1 MKFLAP
7 LFFWSFLSFI
17 PLVAIY
23 FLKVR
28 PHRKETTAYFLWSRV
43 FTERK
48 AASLFNRLRDL
59 LSLIL
64 LSLVFGSVC
73 LAMTRPEFEDD
84 ERKDLL
90 LLIDNSAS
98 MSAGEGG
105 QQRLHLAQ
113 ESARELIRGMD
124 ASQRASVAS
133 VSGEVRFLSHLTD
146 DPRALLDAVDAIA
159 PTSLNFR
166 REAVTALRAGDSAE
180 WMKGHRLILI
190 TDGCFGTAGAPEG
203 VEVLKV
209 GKPLENAGIVSADAQ
224 FLPGAGSPLGVFVQF
239 ASSFKAPVKG
249 ILMLKPDG
257 PGVNKLVDVEIK
269 PGMNPGEVF
278 TVQDAPAGK
287 WLVKLEIADGFV
299 GDNSVSLVAQKQKPV
314 RVKVDADDKF
324 FFDTAVES
332 FSRGGGSGF
341 LLLTTES
348 PQVVIA
354 LSKAP
359 DAPLSLI
366 FQPEGVS
373 PWWKSV
379 GEPLESAVPRVRV
392 PDHPVLRHLDASG
405 MNFAGARKLIPA
417 EGALVL
423 VESDQSVPLLYV
435 ARAGGRTAVVVNMNP
450 VDAEFFYSA
459 WFPVLIHGAATHL
472 AGREAPLASTYTP
485 GATIPLPGAS
495 DTESTTIVSPD
506 GSILSATGRK
516 YGPLEQP
523 GFYDLRN
530 GSGEWLAAVNL
541 LSPRESLLNNEATQT
556 TLAPIAKGLPPYL
569 WLTSLAIVGLILE
582 SVLYHRRKVG

>member
-17 PLVAIY
+17 PLVAVY

-28 PHRKETTAYFLWSRV
+28 PRRKETTAYFLWSRV

-48 AASLFNRLRDL
+48 ATSLFNRLRDL

-73 LAMTRPEFEDD
+73 LAMTRPELEDD

-90 LLIDNSAS
+90 LLIDHSAS
-98 MSAGEGG
+98 MSAGGGG
-105 QQRLHLAQ
+105 QQRLNLAQ
-113 ESARELIRGMD
+113 NAARDLIKGMD
-124 ASQRASVAS
+124 STQRASVAT
-133 VSGEVRFLSHLTD
+133 VAGEVRFLSHLTD
-146 DPRALLDAVDAIA
+146 DPRALLDAVDAIQ

-166 REAVTALRAGDSAE
+166 RDAVASLRAGDSAE
-180 WMKGHRLILI
+180 WMKGYRVILI
-190 TDGCFGTAGAPEG
+190 TDGCFDAAGAPEG

-209 GKPLENAGIVSADAQ
+209 GEPLENVGIVSADAQ
-224 FLPGAGSPLGVFVQF
+224 FLPGSGSPLGVFVQF

-257 PGVNKLVDVEIK
+257 PGANKLVDVEIM

-278 TVQDAPAGK
+278 TVQDAPDGK
-287 WLVKLEIADGFV
+287 WSVKLDLADGFA
-299 GDNSVSLVAQKQKPV
+299 GDNSVGLVAQKQKPV
-314 RVKVDADDKF
+314 RVMVDADDKF

-332 FSRGGGSGF
+332 FSRGGSGF

-354 LSKAP
+354 RSHAP
-359 DAPLSLI
+359 DVMLSLI
-366 FQPEGVS
+366 FQPDGAS
-373 PWWKSV
+373 PWWKSA

-392 PDHPVLRHLDASG
+392 PDHPVLRHFDASG
-405 MNFAGARKLIPA
+405 LNFAGARKIIPA
-417 EGALVL
+417 DGALVL
-423 VESDQSVPLLYV
+423 VESDQAVPLLYV
-435 ARAGGRTAVVVNMNP
+435 ANAGGRTAVVVNMNP

-472 AGREAPLASTYTP
+472 AGREELLASTYTP
-485 GATIPLPGAS
+485 GATIPLPGAG
-495 DTESTTIVSPD
+495 DTETTSIIAPD
-506 GSILSATGRK
+506 GSLVSATGRK
-516 YGPLEQP
+516 FGPLKQP
-523 GFYDLRN
+523 GFYQLRN

-541 LSPRESLLNNEATQT
+541 LSPGESLLNNEATQT
-556 TLAPIAKGLPPYL
+556 TLAPIARGLPPYL
-569 WLTSLAIVGLILE
+569 VLTIIAIVVLILE
-582 SVLYHRRKVG
+582 SLLYHRRKVG

>member
-17 PLVAIY
+17 PLVAIF

-28 PHRKETTAYFLWSRV
+28 PRRKETTAYFLWSRV
-43 FTERK
+43 FTEKK
-48 AASLFNRLRDL
+48 ATSLFNRLRDL

-73 LAMTRPEFEDD
+73 LAMTRPELQDD

-113 ESARELIRGMD
+113 NAARDLIKGMD
-124 ASQRASVAS
+124 STQRASVAA
-133 VSGEVRFLSHLTD
+133 VSIEVHLLSHLTD
-146 DPRALLDAVDAIA
+146 DPRQLLDAIESIE
-159 PTSLNFR
+159 PTSFNFR
-166 REAVTALRAGDSAE
+166 REAVGALCAGDSAE

-190 TDGCFGTAGAPEG
+190 TDGCFDAAGAPEG
-203 VEVLKV
+203 VEILKV
-209 GKPLENAGIVSADAQ
+209 GEPLENAGIVSADAQ
-224 FLPGAGSPLGVFVQF
+224 FLPGSGSPLGVFVQF

-249 ILMLKPDG
+249 VLMLRPDG
-257 PGVNKLVDVEIK
+257 PGANKLVDVEIK

-287 WLVKLEIADGFV
+287 WLVKLELADGFA

-314 RVKVDADDKF
+314 RVHVDAEDKF

-332 FSRGGGSGF
+332 FSRGGNGF
-341 LLLTTES
+341 LLLTSES

-354 LSKAP
+354 RGTAP
-359 DAPLSLI
+359 DAALSLI
-366 FQPEGVS
+366 FQPDGPS

-379 GEPLESAVPRVRV
+379 GEPLESVVPRVRV
-392 PDHPVLRHLDASG
+392 PDHPVLRHLDANG
-405 MNFAGARKLIPA
+405 MNFAGARKISPA
-417 EGALVL
+417 DGALVL
-423 VESDQSVPLLYV
+423 VESDQSVPLLYI
-435 ARAGGRTAVVVNMNP
+435 ANAGGRTAVVVNMNP
-450 VDAEFFYSA
+450 GDAGFFYSA
-459 WFPVLIHGAATHL
+459 WFPVLVYGAATHL
-472 AGREAPLASTYTP
+472 AGREESLASTYTP

-495 DTESTTIVSPD
+495 DTEATSIVAPDGTIVSV
-506 GSILSATGRK
+506 TGRNF
-516 YGPLEQP
+516 GPLEHP
-523 GFYDLRN
+523 GFYQLRN

-541 LSPRESLLNNEATQT
+541 LSPGESLLNNESTLT

-569 WLTSLAIVGLILE
+569 LLTIIAIVVLILE
-582 SVLYHRRKVG
+582 SLLYHRRRVG

>member
-17 PLVAIY
+17 PLVAVY

-28 PHRKETTAYFLWSRV
+28 PRRKETTAYFLWSRV
-43 FTERK
+43 FTEKK
-48 AASLFNRLRDL
+48 ATSLFNRLRDL

-73 LAMTRPEFEDD
+73 LAMTRPELEDD

-90 LLIDNSAS
+90 LLIDHSAS
-98 MSAGEGG
+98 MSAGDGG
-105 QQRLHLAQ
+105 QQRLNLAQ
-113 ESARELIRGMD
+113 NAARDLIKGMD
-124 ASQRASVAS
+124 STQRASVAT
-133 VSGEVRFLSHLTD
+133 VAGEVHFLSHLTD
-146 DPRALLDAVDAIA
+146 DPRALLDAVDAIQ

-166 REAVTALRAGDSAE
+166 RDAVASLRAGDSAG
-180 WMKGHRLILI
+180 WIKGHRVILI
-190 TDGCFGTAGAPEG
+190 TDGCFEGAGAPEG

-209 GKPLENAGIVSADAQ
+209 GGPLENAGIVSADAQ
-224 FLPGAGSPLGVFVQF
+224 FLPGTGGPLGVFVQF

-257 PGVNKLVDVEIK
+257 PGANKLVDVEIK

-278 TVQDAPAGK
+278 TVQDAPAGRWK
-287 WLVKLEIADGFV
+287 VTLDLKDGFA

-314 RVKVDADDKF
+314 RVNVDADDKF

-332 FSRGGGSGF
+332 FSHGNSGF

-354 LSKAP
+354 RSKAP

-405 MNFAGARKLIPA
+405 MNFAGARKIIPA
-417 EGALVL
+417 DGALVL
-423 VESDQSVPLLYV
+423 VESDEAVPLLYV
-435 ARAGGRTAVVVNMNP
+435 ASAGGRTAVVVNMNP

-472 AGREAPLASTYTP
+472 AGHEESLASTYTP
-485 GATIPLPGAS
+485 GASIPLPGAG
-495 DTESTTIVSPD
+495 DTETTSIIAPD
-506 GSILSATGRK
+506 GSLVSATGRK
-516 YGPLEQP
+516 FGPLEQP
-523 GFYDLRN
+523 GFYQIRN

-541 LSPRESLLNNEATQT
+541 LSPGESLLNNEMTQT
-556 TLAPIAKGLPPYL
+556 TLSPIAKGLPPYL
-569 WLTSLAIVGLILE
+569 ILTVIAIVVLILE
-582 SVLYHRRKVG
+582 SLLYHRRKVG